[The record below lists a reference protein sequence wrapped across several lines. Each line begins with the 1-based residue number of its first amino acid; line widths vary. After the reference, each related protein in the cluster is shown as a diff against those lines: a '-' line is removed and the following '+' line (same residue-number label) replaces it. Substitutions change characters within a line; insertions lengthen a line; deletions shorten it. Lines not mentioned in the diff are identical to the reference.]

1 MSRTMLF
8 TARAEALCAS
18 SAPTGAALDRTA
30 ADAAIEEAVRAH
42 GVRGCAAEMA
52 YEYGE
57 HPEITMR
64 RMRWALELV
73 NALYGPAAVG
83 ERPPAS

>member
-1 MSRTMLF
+1 MSRTMLI

-18 SAPTGAALDRTA
+18 SAPTGAPLDRA
-30 ADAAIEEAVRAH
+30 GADAVIEEAVRAH

-57 HPEITMR
+57 HPEMTMR
-64 RMRWALELV
+64 RMRWALEIV
-73 NALYGPAAVG
+73 DGLYNQ
-83 ERPPAS
+83 R